1 MDLRSKDDEVGYDP
15 GAMNNDQLT
24 DDASIRGDV
33 FMIDRIVKGEDGR

>member
-15 GAMNNDQLT
+15 GAINNDQLT

-33 FMIDRIVKGEDGR
+33 FMIDRIRKGEDGR